1 MKLLLFLRNF
11 STICPGYKSLTRF
24 KKQKRPQCN
33 KKIYARSITCVPV
46 EEGLPT
52 EHGSELFSY
61 PLEKLLDGSG
71 VTDEGGGHLEATGR
85 DVADGSFDIVG
96 DPFNKVGGVLVLDV
110 EQLFVHLLHGHAA
123 AEDAGNGEVTP
134 MARVTGRHHVLGVE
148 HLLGELRH
156 GQGSES
162 KVNNLSVVNLKLSRT
177 G

>member
-1 MKLLLFLRNF
+1 MNNLSGLQKFNQ
-11 STICPGYKSLTRF
+11 IQKN
-24 KKQKRPQCN
+24 KKGHSGI

-96 DPFNKVGGVLVLDV
+96 DPFNKVGRVLVLDV
-110 EQLFVHLLHGHAA
+110 EQLFVHLLHGHTA
-123 AEDAGNGEVTP
+123 AEDAGDGEVTP
-134 MARVTGRHHVLGVE
+134 VARITGRHHVLGVE

>member
-1 MKLLLFLRNF
+1 M
-11 STICPGYKSLTRF
+11 
-24 KKQKRPQCN
+24 
-33 KKIYARSITCVPV
+33 

-123 AEDAGNGEVTP
+123 AED
-134 MARVTGRHHVLGVE
+134 GRHGQIAAVCGIAGGHHIFGIE
-148 HLLGELRH
+148 HLLDKLWYSQRSEQLARSVRH
-156 GQGSES
+156 GGGGWH
-162 KVNNLSVVNLKLSRT
+162 T
-177 G
+177 PTF